1 MAYLGRDLSFALEA
15 LQNGQLVAIPTETV
29 YGLAANA
36 LDEDAVLRIFQ
47 VKNRPAF
54 DPLIV
59 HVASWEQALNWITE
73 EEPDNLKRAAY
84 LAKACWPGP
93 LTLLLKKSKEIPDLV
108 TSGLPRVALRVPRH
122 PLTLQLLEMLDFPLA
137 APSANPFGYISPT
150 KPEHVQ
156 KQLGNR
162 IAGILDGG
170 LCSIGLESTILG
182 FEHGKPVVYRKGG
195 LSIERIES
203 LIGTVEVQAHS
214 SSEPASPGML
224 KSHYAPRTPLA
235 LGVLQELAKGN
246 ADLTAGVLAFRQMLP
261 DVPPNR
267 QRVLSPEGDLTE
279 AAKNLFA
286 AMHDLDAMN
295 LDIIWAELLPER
307 GLGRAINDRLRRA
320 AIK

>member
-59 HVASWEQALNWITE
+59 HVASWEQALNWIAE
-73 EEPDNLKRAAY
+73 EEPENLERAAY

-122 PLTLQLLEMLDFPLA
+122 PLTLQLLEILDFPLA

-170 LCSIGLESTILG
+170 VCSIGLESTILG

-203 LIGTVEVQAHS
+203 LIGTVEVRAHS
-214 SSEPASPGML
+214 SSEPTSPGML
-224 KSHYAPRTPLA
+224 KSHYAPRTPLV
-235 LGVLQELAKGN
+235 LGVLQELAKRG
-246 ADLTAGVLAFRQMLP
+246 AGLAVGVLAFRQMLP
-261 DVPPNR
+261 DVPPSR
-267 QRVLSPEGDLTE
+267 QRVLSPEGDLAE

-295 LDIIWAELLPER
+295 LDIIWAELLPEK

-320 AIK
+320 ATK